1 MPPIEEF
8 QVNLV
13 VAIII
18 GVLSFCWALVTR
30 RVRRYTFQR
39 KFRVAGAYLSY
50 FEDVQDG
57 RGVWVKAP
65 LRIRQRGA
73 DVTADGLDL
82 LKGRNTDTRAKV
94 APDGSIFGTYGR
106 LNPNDP
112 AKGVVFLEPDPVS
125 PGLYRGFYA
134 GYDSTLRRLVSGRYV
149 WRRLLRPR
157 IAVVTARMPEG
168 NTCRAVLGEFLGSR
182 YAAGATF
189 DEALSEAAGK
199 VVLGAWV
206 DGRVVGALLLDAQ
219 PVIDLSALDRT
230 TRSDEQKGNLAL
242 HRTGT
247 ILAVAVLEDARGQ
260 GVATDLIRAATDLL
274 RRRSCTA
281 ILTVVW
287 RAAGPDG
294 DGGIRDDVFTDVAP
308 RGVDWAGAAPA
319 ADSDGRIRP
328 SDRAGRLFRTEGFRL
343 LGRLVNVPPPPGG
356 CSDCAEPCRC
366 EGWVYVRGLTRDT
379 PHATLLTMKTS
390 TG

>member
-8 QVNLV
+8 QVNFV
-13 VAIII
+13 VAVII
-18 GVLSFCWALVTR
+18 GVLSFCWALVTHK
-30 RVRRYTFQR
+30 VRRYRFQR

-50 FEDVQDG
+50 FEDFQDG
-57 RGVWVKAP
+57 RMIWVKAP

-94 APDGSIFGTYGR
+94 APNGSIFGTYGR

-112 AKGVVFLEPDPVS
+112 AKGVVFLEPDPVT

-157 IAVVTARMPEG
+157 IAAVTASMPEG

-182 YAAGATF
+182 YAAGAVF
-189 DEALSEAAGK
+189 DDALGETASK
-199 VVLGAWV
+199 VVLGAWI
-206 DGRVVGALLLDAQ
+206 DGRVVGALLLDAE
-219 PVIDLSALDRT
+219 PAIDLSDLDRT
-230 TRSDEQKGNLAL
+230 TPSAGQKGNLAL
-242 HRTGT
+242 HRTGA
-247 ILAVAVLEDARGQ
+247 ILAVAVLEDARGH
-260 GVATDLIRAATDLL
+260 GVATDLIRAATELL
-274 RRRSCTA
+274 QRRSCTA

-287 RAAGPDG
+287 RAATPEG
-294 DGGIRDDVFTDVAP
+294 DAGIQDDIFTDIAP
-308 RGVDWAGAAPA
+308 RGVDWAGASPAPDPA
-319 ADSDGRIRP
+319 GRMRP
-328 SDRAGRLFRTEGFRL
+328 SDLAGRLFRTEGFRL

-366 EGWVYVRGLTRDT
+366 QGWVYVKGLTRDK
-379 PHATLLTMKTS
+379 PHAKVLTTKAS

>member
-8 QVNLV
+8 QVNFV

-30 RVRRYTFQR
+30 TVRRYTFQR

-57 RGVWVKAP
+57 RTIWVKAP

-94 APDGSIFGTYGR
+94 APNGSIFGTYGR

-112 AKGVVFLEPDPVS
+112 AKGVVFLEPDPVT

-157 IAVVTARMPEG
+157 IAVVTAKMPEG

-274 RRRSCTA
+274 GRRSCTA

-287 RAAGPDG
+287 RATGHDG
-294 DGGIRDDVFTDVAP
+294 DGGIQRAAAARRVLRLRGAVPVRGVGLRAGTDAGHASRDVADHEDVHRMRYQRAARHERDGP
-308 RGVDWAGAAPA
+308 QVVDQ
-319 ADSDGRIRP
+319 
-328 SDRAGRLFRTEGFRL
+328 
-343 LGRLVNVPPPPGG
+343 RLVE
-356 CSDCAEPCRC
+356 SR
-366 EGWVYVRGLTRDT
+366 
-379 PHATLLTMKTS
+379 
-390 TG
+390 